1 MIPTGGRRALHS
13 LCRGRFWGLMENNAI
28 HLPSTMVQAI
38 SRVADIVGDTNY
50 SVVSEYPAHLP
61 AIEGDEDRLVQVIAS
76 LVANIVQTTTHE
88 EVRVRAEF
96 VSAGDQLYSFNLSD
110 DKMRD
115 LQTRAPWIIVT
126 VSNVG
131 PEVKLPYVDIPPEGR
146 TPGQKSTENV
156 FPLSECQR
164 VVSAFGGHLWQ
175 LGNDNLGKRLYL
187 ALPLQVTQVDDADV
201 SPLRRIVED
210 RLPEGDKTGNSI
222 LVMVEDTAVRDLLV
236 NELVSAGYQLIE
248 APSAR
253 DVLPLT
259 RHNRPDL
266 VLLDLLTRDPTAMD
280 VAMILKHDQVAQSI
294 PIIFLTT
301 TSNPDGSIR
310 LGAANF
316 LVRPVGTGALLAT
329 VRAVLHSGFKPATRV
344 LIVEANEAA
353 RENMV
358 MMIQAHGHRV
368 TVATGP
374 EEALVL
380 AERVEPGLV
389 LVNVQLAQDR
399 DYWLLRGLRQLSQE
413 STIFVLADVLSDEE
427 GKAAMS
433 RGASGYGDTGKLSDI
448 LGLVGEDDES

>member
-1 MIPTGGRRALHS
+1 MAHD
-13 LCRGRFWGLMENNAI
+13 LCRRRFWGIMENNAI
-28 HLPSTMVQAI
+28 HLPSAMVQAI
-38 SRVADIVGDTNY
+38 SLVADMVGDTNY

-76 LVANIVQTTTHE
+76 LVAHIVQTTPHD

-96 VSAGDQLYSFNLSD
+96 VSAGDQLNAFGLSD
-110 DKMRD
+110 EKTRD
-115 LQTRAPWIIVT
+115 LQSRAPWIIVT
-126 VSNVG
+126 VSNVS
-131 PEVKLPYVDIPPEGR
+131 PEISLPIMEIPAEGKER
-146 TPGQKSTENV
+146 VQDHAASV
-156 FPLSECQR
+156 FQLSQCKR
-164 VVSAFGGHLWQ
+164 IVAAFGGHLWLFGDAEQ
-175 LGNDNLGKRLYL
+175 GKRLHL
-187 ALPLQVTQVDDADV
+187 ALPLRATQVRDADV

-210 RLPEGDKTGNSI
+210 RLPEGDESRNTI
-222 LVMVEDTAVRDLLV
+222 LVLVEEPIIQDLLV
-236 NELVSAGYQLIE
+236 NELETAGYQIIE
-248 APSAR
+248 ASSAG
-253 DVLPLT
+253 DVLPLARE
-259 RHNRPDL
+259 RHPDL
-266 VLLDLLTRDPTAMD
+266 ILLDLLARDPTAMD
-280 VAMILKHDQVAQSI
+280 IAMVIKHDSMAQSI
-294 PIIFLTT
+294 PLIFLTT
-301 TSNPDGSIR
+301 TSDPNGSIH

-344 LIVEANEAA
+344 LIVEANEAT

-374 EEALVL
+374 EEALAL

-399 DYWLLRGLRQLSQE
+399 DYWLLRGLRQLSQD

-427 GKAAMS
+427 GRAAMS

-448 LGLVGEDDES
+448 LDLVGGDDEE

>member
-1 MIPTGGRRALHS
+1 MIPTGGSRAVHGLCGRRIL
-13 LCRGRFWGLMENNAI
+13 GIMENHSI

-38 SRVADIVGDTNY
+38 SRVADMVGDTHY

-76 LVANIVQTTTHE
+76 LVAHIVQTTSHD

-96 VSAGDQLYSFNLSD
+96 VSAGDQVYSFQLSEER
-110 DKMRD
+110 MRD
-115 LQTRAPWIIVT
+115 LQNRAPWIIVT

-131 PEVKLPYVDIPPEGR
+131 PEANLPKVDISVEEISPNRDGAA
-146 TPGQKSTENV
+146 SIY
-156 FPLSECQR
+156 PLSECEKII
-164 VVSAFGGHLWQ
+164 STFGGHLWL
-175 LGNDNLGKRLYL
+175 LGNEKLGKRLHM
-187 ALPLQVTQVDDADV
+187 ALPLRATQVNGADV

-210 RLPEGDKTGNSI
+210 RLPDAEKTGNTI
-222 LVMVEDTAVRDLLV
+222 LVMVEERSIRDLLV
-236 NELVSAGYQLIE
+236 KELRTAGYELIE
-248 APSAR
+248 AMGAA
-253 DVLPLT
+253 DVLPLA
-259 RHNRPDL
+259 RERRPDL
-266 VLLDLLTRDPTAMD
+266 ILLDLLARDPTAMD
-280 VAMILKHDQVAQSI
+280 IAMILKHDHTAQRI
-294 PIIFLTT
+294 PVIFLTT

-329 VRAVLHSGFKPATRV
+329 VRAVLHSGFQPASRV

-374 EEALVL
+374 EEALAL
-380 AERVEPGLV
+380 AERVEPDLV

-413 STIFVLADVLSDEE
+413 STIFVLADVVSDEE
-427 GKAAMS
+427 GRAAMS

-448 LGLVGEDDES
+448 LDLVGGDDEE